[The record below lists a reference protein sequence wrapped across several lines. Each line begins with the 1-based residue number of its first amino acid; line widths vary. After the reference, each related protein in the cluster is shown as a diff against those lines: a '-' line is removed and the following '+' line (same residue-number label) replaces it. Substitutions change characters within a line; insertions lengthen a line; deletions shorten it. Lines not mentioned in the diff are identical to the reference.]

1 MSEHASAAAAASVDG
16 RVLRGER
23 NRQAVVAAFLAL
35 LQEGDVAPTAQ
46 AVAARAGL
54 SARSVF
60 HHFQD
65 MESLLASAAEAHVRQ
80 YLPLVER
87 LPRTGPFT
95 ERLDAF
101 VAQRSRL
108 AEKVLPV
115 YRAASRAEPVSDL
128 VTARMTW
135 ATERLRKEIAEVFA
149 LELAGADSEVIEA
162 VDALCSIETW
172 IRWRIR
178 QQLSVARA
186 KRVRASGLTKLLT

>member
-1 MSEHASAAAAASVDG
+1 MSEPAAAATSIDG

-23 NRQAVVAAFLAL
+23 NRQAVVDAFLAL
-35 LQEGDVAPTAQ
+35 VQEGDVAPTAQ

-87 LPRTGPFT
+87 LPRSGPFAQ
-95 ERLDAF
+95 RLDAF

-115 YRAASRAEPVSDL
+115 YRAASRAEPVSEL
-128 VTARMTW
+128 VMERMTW
-135 ATERLRKEIAEVFA
+135 ATQRLRKEIAEVFA
-149 LELAGADSEVIEA
+149 PELAGANPDVIEA

-178 QQLSVARA
+178 QQLSVARS
-186 KRVRASGLTKLLT
+186 KRVLASGLTKLLT